1 MTAPL
6 HPRAAVHTSSYGK
19 AAAALSASA
28 TMVSGGRTASGPW
41 MIEPSITASETE
53 RQPDKIHTA
62 NVCARRAC
70 YLQLS

>member
-1 MTAPL
+1 
-6 HPRAAVHTSSYGK
+6 
-19 AAAALSASA
+19 LSASA